1 MAETTPG
8 GNGRWL
14 RIGLIV
20 SLALNLLI
28 VGALIGAAFSG
39 GRWHHD
45 GPPRAEAVGGPLTR
59 ALSPEDR
66 RAIARAIHAAHR
78 RGDLPRGWRPEEF
91 AGVLQVLRAEPFD
104 PAALEARLETL
115 NGQVGERLKFGQSL
129 LVRHVAG
136 MDAEERA
143 AYAVRLETVLRQDH

>member
-1 MAETTPG
+1 MAETTATPSG
-8 GNGRWL
+8 KWL

-28 VGALIGAAFSG
+28 VGALVGAALSG
-39 GRWHHD
+39 GKWRHD

-66 RAIARAIHAAHR
+66 HAIARALHAAHR
-78 RGDLPRGWRPEEF
+78 KGDLPRGWRPEEF
-91 AGVLQVLRAEPFD
+91 VTVLQALRAVPFD
-104 PAALEARLETL
+104 PAALEARLEAL
-115 NGQVGERLKFGQSL
+115 NGQVEERLRFGQSL
-129 LVRHVAG
+129 LVRHLAG

-143 AYAVRLETVLRQDH
+143 AYAARLETVLRHGH